1 MTARYIAD
9 APAALAATRRL
20 DAADREHADLLRWLG
35 AQSVEFIEL
44 AGGGIDI
51 SNSGGDLI
59 AALRQ
64 AKRDSRMPLPPS
76 AAAIGADLDSQS
88 IEQGEPA

>member
-20 DAADREHADLLRWLG
+20 DATDREHADLLRWLA
-35 AQSVEFIEL
+35 AQVVEFIEL
-44 AGGGIDI
+44 AGGGIDVR
-51 SNSGGDLI
+51 NSGNGLI
-59 AALRQ
+59 AALRE
-64 AKRDSRMPLPPS
+64 AKRDAHKPLPP
-76 AAAIGADLDSQS
+76 AARAIGADLDSES